1 MVEKF
6 NDGMQFLR
14 GVQREFSKVVWPSKN
29 DLIGS
34 TTIVLLLVVF
44 FAVYVGIV
52 DFLLTGLAARIF

>member
-1 MVEKF
+1 MVEKI

-14 GVQREFSKVVWPSKN
+14 GVRKEFSKVVWPTKS

-44 FAVYVGIV
+44 FAVYVGLV
-52 DFLLTGLAARIF
+52 DFLLSSLATRVF

>member
-14 GVQREFSKVVWPSKN
+14 GVQREFSKVVWPTRS

-34 TTIVLLLVVF
+34 TVIVLLLVVF
-44 FAVYVGIV
+44 FAVYVGLV
-52 DFLLTGLAARIF
+52 DFLLSGLAARVF

>member
-14 GVQREFSKVVWPSKN
+14 GVQKEFSKVVWPTRS

-34 TTIVLLLVVF
+34 TSIVLLLVVF
-44 FAVYVGIV
+44 FAVYIGLM
-52 DFLLTGLAARIF
+52 DFLLSGLAARVF

>member
-14 GVQREFSKVVWPSKN
+14 GVHREFTKVVWPTKSE
-29 DLIGS
+29 LIGS

-52 DFLLTGLAARIF
+52 DFVFSGLAARIF